1 VRAEFLRDG
10 TVVGT
15 AVWDG
20 KRAVIESSDPESRK
34 SLEWIFRLTPVVV
47 DDASLRSLGAHG
59 ESVIQSGGLEWFLA
73 AASSRGA
80 ADGFEVRFVPE
91 VAGEGGWDP
100 AASYRTFRSTVRRL
114 VERRTIT

>member
-10 TVVGT
+10 NLAGT

-20 KRAVIESSDPESRK
+20 KRAVVESSDPEPRK
-34 SLEWIFRLTPVVV
+34 ALAWIFRVTPVVV

-59 ESVIQSGGLEWFLA
+59 ESVIQPGSLEWFLA

-80 ADGFEVRFVPE
+80 AEGFEVRFVPE
-91 VAGEGGWDP
+91 VVGEGGWDP

-114 VERRTIT
+114 VEPRTIT